1 MHTYLHATTI
11 KEKRGHEF
19 EWQQGGVYGRV
30 WTEERE
36 GGNDV
41 IITSKNETKTKKK

>member
-19 EWQQGGVYGRV
+19 KGEWGFGR
-30 WTEERE
+30 R
-36 GGNDV
+36 NV
-41 IITSKNETKTKKK
+41 IIVLQSQKIPNIIFIHRKKQ